1 MGPVYCLSGAVRLG
15 NSPYPGR
22 SPVGS
27 RPRAGSECPG
37 KSRAHHRWF
46 YAELVE
52 LPKTPFPFGLFGFG
66 LVQLN
71 PLEIAL
77 PLPIGNN
84 FAVSLC
90 LGVEEMYIVCDNFL
104 AECGTRQVTVR
115 ETVDGLLEACRQQ
128 FLFGC

>member
-1 MGPVYCLSGAVRLG
+1 MGPVHCLSGAVRPG
-15 NSPYPGR
+15 NSPDPGP

-37 KSRAHHRWF
+37 KSRVHHRWL
-46 YAELVE
+46 YAEL
-52 LPKTPFPFGLFGFG
+52 PKPPFPFGLFGFG

-84 FAVSLC
+84 FAVCLC
-90 LGVEEMYIVCDNFL
+90 LSVEEVYIVCDNFV

-115 ETVDGLLEACRQQ
+115 ETVDGLLEACR
-128 FLFGC
+128 